1 MIKNF
6 ILLILSIVI
15 SVLLIEILLRLTDND
30 DRFLTLNSDEP
41 IIYVEDK
48 EIGWIQKEGKYKF
61 PKWSNDG
68 YETNFTVDFDGSRY
82 SQINNISNEM
92 IIFLGGSLTQGWAV
106 DNKESFVSLFQ
117 KQNPEYK
124 IKNFAVGGYGAYQSL
139 LMQERILGYKKNIK
153 VIVYGFIDHHELR
166 NVAAGSWMYLLNKFS
181 SRGHV
186 KVPYASINE
195 FDKIERH
202 KAIEYIYLPFRKLSA
217 LVAKIEK
224 KIMKLKSNQRE
235 KDKFII
241 SKKIIQLMK
250 INSEKIN
257 SEFIVLMLDNNEES
271 FNNYKKY
278 FLKEKINFVKCNFP
292 AGEVVKGEGHPNAKA
307 HEFVANCFN
316 NYFAKLP
323 L

>member
-41 IIYVEDK
+41 IIYQENK
-48 EIGWIQKEGKYKF
+48 EIGWIQKKGKYKF

-124 IKNFAVGGYGAYQSL
+124 IKNFAVGGYGTYQSL

-166 NVAAGSWMYLLNKFS
+166 NVAAGSWMYL
-181 SRGHV
+181 R
-186 KVPYASINE
+186 
-195 FDKIERH
+195 
-202 KAIEYIYLPFRKLSA
+202 
-217 LVAKIEK
+217 
-224 KIMKLKSNQRE
+224 
-235 KDKFII
+235 
-241 SKKIIQLMK
+241 
-250 INSEKIN
+250 NS
-257 SEFIVLMLDNNEES
+257 S
-271 FNNYKKY
+271 FN
-278 FLKEKINFVKCNFP
+278 
-292 AGEVVKGEGHPNAKA
+292 
-307 HEFVANCFN
+307 
-316 NYFAKLP
+316 
-323 L
+323 

>member
-1 MIKNF
+1 MKRLNAKQ
-6 ILLILSIVI
+6 LLSLSKDKYHDGNGLYI
-15 SVLLIEILLRLTDND
+15 SFSSLGR
-30 DRFLTLNSDEP
+30 
-41 IIYVEDK
+41 
-48 EIGWIQKEGKYKF
+48 G
-61 PKWSNDG
+61 KWSFRYTFNKKQREMG
-68 YETNFTVDFDGSRY
+68 LGS
-82 SQINNISNEM
+82 
-92 IIFLGGSLTQGWAV
+92 FP
-106 DNKESFVSLFQ
+106 DVSLFEARQ
-117 KQNPEYK
+117 HAFPKKYIISEIEDGGGGIVPYEYK

-139 LMQERILGYKKNIK
+139 LMQERILGFKKNIK
-153 VIVYGFIDHHELR
+153 LVVYGFIDHHELR

-186 KVPYASINE
+186 KLPYVSINE
-195 FDKIERH
+195 FEKIERH
-202 KAIEYIYLPFRKLSA
+202 KPIEYINLPFRKKSA

-307 HEFVANCFN
+307 HGFVANCLN
-316 NYFAKLP
+316 DYFTKLP

>member
-48 EIGWIQKEGKYKF
+48 EIGWIQKKGKYKF

-92 IIFLGGSLTQGWAV
+92 IIFLGGSLTQEWAV

-124 IKNFAVGGYGAYQSL
+124 IKNFAVGGYGTYQSL

-195 FDKIERH
+195 FDKIEKH
-202 KAIEYIYLPFRKLSA
+202 KAIEYINLPFRKQSA

-250 INSEKIN
+250 INSEKMI
-257 SEFIVLMLDNNEES
+257 IVSSDILS
-271 FNNYKKY
+271 
-278 FLKEKINFVKCNFP
+278 
-292 AGEVVKGEGHPNAKA
+292 
-307 HEFVANCFN
+307 
-316 NYFAKLP
+316 LP
-323 L
+323 LTSIVFIISATLKL

>member
-15 SVLLIEILLRLTDND
+15 SILLIEILLRLTDND

-41 IIYVEDK
+41 IIYVENK
-48 EIGWIQKEGKYKF
+48 EIGWIQKKGKYKF

-124 IKNFAVGGYGAYQSL
+124 IKNFAVGGYGTYQSL

-195 FDKIERH
+195 FETIERH
-202 KAIEYIYLPFRKLSA
+202 KAIEYINLPFRKQSA

-250 INSEKIN
+250 INSEKIKP
-257 SEFIVLMLDNNEES
+257 IL
-271 FNNYKKY
+271 
-278 FLKEKINFVKCNFP
+278 C
-292 AGEVVKGEGHPNAKA
+292 
-307 HEFVANCFN
+307 
-316 NYFAKLP
+316 
-323 L
+323 

>member
-48 EIGWIQKEGKYKF
+48 EIGWIQKKGKYKF

-117 KQNPEYK
+117 KQNPAYK
-124 IKNFAVGGYGAYQSL
+124 IKNFAVGGYGTYQSL

-202 KAIEYIYLPFRKLSA
+202 EAIEYINLPFRKQSA
-217 LVAKIEK
+217 LGAKIEK
-224 KIMKLKSNQRE
+224 T
-235 KDKFII
+235 
-241 SKKIIQLMK
+241 
-250 INSEKIN
+250 
-257 SEFIVLMLDNNEES
+257 
-271 FNNYKKY
+271 Y
-278 FLKEKINFVKCNFP
+278 F
-292 AGEVVKGEGHPNAKA
+292 
-307 HEFVANCFN
+307 
-316 NYFAKLP
+316 
-323 L
+323 